1 MIKSRNIVII
11 SNISVELLF
20 LPIVKKNFLE
30 ENGNIVVTA
39 ISYEEYRGKEFLE
52 DLKDIDIIIVW
63 LNLEVLIPEIH
74 NGDPDCIYSGRK
86 ERYIKKLCGDLAEQI
101 LLCPN
106 AKIFW
111 LSFEDFFLHLPV
123 VTGCRNNLFV
133 MGLNQRLQ
141 ESLSKQIT
149 FMI

>member
-86 ERYIKKLCGDLAEQI
+86 ERYIKNYAGIWRSKSFCVQMQKFSGFHL
-101 LLCPN
+101 
-106 AKIFW
+106 KIFFAFA
-111 LSFEDFFLHLPV
+111 SGDRMQEQ
-123 VTGCRNNLFV
+123 FV
-133 MGLNQRLQ
+133 CHG
-141 ESLSKQIT
+141 T
-149 FMI
+149 